1 MTRTGADR
9 SVIAMKARNGAGAKG
24 SDQTV
29 GIDETT
35 GDRMTAT
42 IPTSKPFQI
51 DKKRVYEAYKA
62 VRSNHGAAGVDGQS
76 LEAFEND
83 LKGNLYK
90 IWNRMSS
97 GSYFPPPVRAVS
109 IPKKSGDGER
119 ILGVPT
125 VGDRIA
131 QMVVKQFIEPELESI
146 FLPDSYGYRPGKSAL
161 DAVGVTRE
169 RCWRYDWVLEFDI
182 KGLFDNLPHDL
193 LLKAVRKHVAC
204 KWALIYIERWLT
216 APMEKDGVLVERTRG
231 TPQGGVVSPSLA
243 NLFLHYAFDLWM
255 SRTHPDLRWCRYAD
269 DGLVHCRTEQEAQA
283 LKAELQ
289 ARLAEC
295 GLEMHPGKTKIVYCK
310 DGNRQASYP
319 NVAFDFLGY
328 TFRSRRAK
336 NSRSG
341 KLFLNFAPAVS
352 AKALTSMR
360 ATIRDLNLRR
370 QTHLTLVDIARQI
383 NPLLRGWI
391 GYYGRFSRGALGP
404 ILRYVNQ
411 TIFAWMQRKFKRF
424 KGRKTK
430 AGYALVR
437 LMRGR
442 PDLFAHW
449 KVGLI
454 GSLA

>member
-1 MTRTGADR
+1 
-9 SVIAMKARNGAGAKG
+9 
-24 SDQTV
+24 
-29 GIDETT
+29 
-35 GDRMTAT
+35 MTAT

-76 LEAFEND
+76 LEEFEKD

-131 QMVVKQFIEPELESI
+131 QMVVKQLIEPELESI

-161 DAVGVTRE
+161 DAVEVTRE

-182 KGLFDNLPHDL
+182 KGLFDNLPRDL
-193 LLKAVRKHVAC
+193 LLKAVRKHVKC

-216 APMEKDGVLVERTRG
+216 APMEKDGVLVERARG
-231 TPQGGVVSPSLA
+231 TPQGGVVSPCLA

-295 GLEMHPGKTKIVYCK
+295 GLEIHPGKTKVVYCK
-310 DGNRQASYP
+310 DGKRKASYP

-328 TFRSRRAK
+328 TFRPRRAK
-336 NSRSG
+336 NSHSG
-341 KLFLNFAPAVS
+341 KLFCYFAPAVS

-370 QTHLTLVDIARQI
+370 QTHVTLIDLARQI

-391 GYYGRFSRGALGP
+391 GYFGRFSRHALGP

-411 TIFAWMQRKFKRF
+411 TVIAWMVRKFKRF
-424 KGRKTK
+424 KGRTTK

-437 LMRGR
+437 LVRKR

-449 KVGLI
+449 KVGLA
-454 GSLA
+454 GSFV